1 MPALGNTAYRLTYT
15 CLCRFRPQAA
25 QKAAPVDLQV
35 KSLEGS
41 DGGTGQL
48 SLRVAEPT
56 KSKGLVHRHVVLIQQ
71 NARQVIISWLICSD
85 TLRFDTL

>member
-1 MPALGNTAYRLTYT
+1 M
-15 CLCRFRPQAA
+15 PQAA

-41 DGGTGQL
+41 DGGTEQL

-71 NARQVIISWLICSD
+71 NARQVSPSWLMCRRPSRLPQYFMVSCHTET
-85 TLRFDTL
+85 TLYED

>member
-1 MPALGNTAYRLTYT
+1 M
-15 CLCRFRPQAA
+15 AA

-35 KSLEGS
+35 KSIEGS

-48 SLRVAEPT
+48 SLRVADPT

-71 NARQVIISWLICSD
+71 NARQVKPTSYLAWA
-85 TLRFDTL
+85 TLQASSSVTAE